1 MPKGGGSVEGGQ
13 LNPRLRLMQD
23 ADMKGKV
30 VLVRAD
36 HNVVKKGGIK
46 DYYRIDVTFGTFYG
60 IVEKGGRPIVMTHV
74 GRPRDKNTAKIRFD
88 EDTSVTP
95 VVEYLQD
102 VLSINIHVPKFST
115 DPDYGILHL
124 EESIYEAID
133 QLKTGKIN
141 MIYLPNTRWFR
152 GEESNGEEREE
163 FAKEL
168 ASLADIYVYDAFGS
182 WRPHVSTYDI
192 ARLLPSYAGLLVQK
206 ELQNLHRLFQPDRP
220 FLAVVAGAKYDTK
233 LGPLKVLHD
242 KVDHLIL
249 GGILYNA
256 YLSAKYDIE
265 IQGVDREQKELARSL
280 VELDQK
286 NGKIIEPQYLVESE
300 TLGPREEGRYKTVSL
315 EELKA
320 KGKCGYIVDIDPKSI
335 ESEELRE
342 VVGSAKT
349 IFVNAVMGLLPQFPE
364 GSRAFYELIDSTA
377 KAKLSF
383 AGGDTLQALKE
394 LAPGVYLHGFYSPDI
409 YFFTGGG
416 SVLAA
421 IEMGDP
427 YQMKPIQALMEEG

>member
-46 DYYRIDVTFGTFYG
+46 DYYRIDVTFGTLYG

-102 VLSINIHVPKFST
+102 VLSINIHIPKFST

-124 EESIYEAID
+124 EGSIYEAID

-152 GEESNGEEREE
+152 GEESKGDEREE

-233 LGPLKVLHD
+233 LGPLKVLHE

-286 NGKIIEPQYLVESE
+286 N
-300 TLGPREEGRYKTVSL
+300 
-315 EELKA
+315 
-320 KGKCGYIVDIDPKSI
+320 
-335 ESEELRE
+335 
-342 VVGSAKT
+342 
-349 IFVNAVMGLLPQFPE
+349 
-364 GSRAFYELIDSTA
+364 
-377 KAKLSF
+377 
-383 AGGDTLQALKE
+383 
-394 LAPGVYLHGFYSPDI
+394 
-409 YFFTGGG
+409 
-416 SVLAA
+416 
-421 IEMGDP
+421 
-427 YQMKPIQALMEEG
+427 